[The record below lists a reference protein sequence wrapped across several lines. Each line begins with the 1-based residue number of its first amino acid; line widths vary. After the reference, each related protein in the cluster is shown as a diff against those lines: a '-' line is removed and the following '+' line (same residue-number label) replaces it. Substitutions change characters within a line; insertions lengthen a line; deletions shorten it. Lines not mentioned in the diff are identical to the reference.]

1 MARTRIILGYPTA
14 SKATAPFLVYCGPS
28 GSAAEA
34 AQRENTTA
42 HRFEIFEGP
51 GRFKNNSRFNPAIL
65 ASVMPSEPESTEGT
79 EPDAAAEPEAAP
91 EPAKPKRSK

>member
-14 SKATAPFLVYCGPS
+14 SKASAPFLVYCGHS
-28 GSAAEA
+28 GSDAET
-34 AQRENTTA
+34 AQRENLTA

-51 GRFKNNSRFNPAIL
+51 GRFKTNSRYNPSAII
-65 ASVMPSEPESTEGT
+65 AAVVPPEPEAAP
-79 EPDAAAEPEAAP
+79 EPEPEAAP